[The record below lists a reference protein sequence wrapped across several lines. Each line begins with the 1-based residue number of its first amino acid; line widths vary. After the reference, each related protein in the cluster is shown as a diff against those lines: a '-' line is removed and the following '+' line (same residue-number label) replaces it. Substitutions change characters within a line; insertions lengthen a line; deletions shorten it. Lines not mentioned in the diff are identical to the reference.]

1 MSKLIKKII
10 KKTFRRF
17 KKPINIRSSWI
28 EEPTKFKSML
38 DFLNWFDSAPSIAEA
53 IQRAQKDWDERL
65 MHFSGFSDLNKAICL
80 EIGFG
85 GGRLLVPASRHFKK
99 VIGVDVHSAFDEAK
113 VFLASQNV
121 SNYYLIHRDEMEA
134 LKAASID
141 FIFSFIVIQHFD
153 SFDEV
158 DYYLKH
164 IKRILNPR
172 GCCHIFFGKSHKKD
186 IKVVGEKDFQ
196 KRARSLFIKPE
207 YFRQHLCKMGFT
219 IINFEDRLKKRL
231 NQPLSSTNESG
242 QARILFC
249 K

>member
-1 MSKLIKKII
+1 MFEVIKKIR
-10 KKTFRRF
+10 KKIFRRF
-17 KKPINIRSSWI
+17 QKPINIRSSWAK
-28 EEPTKFKSML
+28 EPKNLKSMV
-38 DFLNWFDSAPSIAEA
+38 DFLNWFDSTSSVAEA
-53 IQRAQKDWDERL
+53 IQRAQKDWNERL
-65 MHFSGFSDLNKAICL
+65 IDFPGFLNLNKKICL

-85 GGRLLVPASRHFKK
+85 AGRLLIPASRHFRK
-99 VIGVDVHSAFDEAK
+99 VIGVDIHNAFEKAK
-113 VFLASQNV
+113 EFLENQNV
-121 SNYYLIHRDEMEA
+121 SNYRLIHRDEMGK
-134 LKAASID
+134 LAANSID

-158 DYYLKH
+158 GYYLKH

-207 YFRQHLCKMGFT
+207 YFRQYLCKMGFT
-219 IINFEDRLKKRL
+219 IINFEDRMKKRL
-231 NQPLSSTNESG
+231 NEPLSSSNESG
-242 QARILFC
+242 QARVLFR